1 MDAALEFLLTWII
14 KVISFSTNNSHLT
27 ASLSGFSPALYKYAN
42 LILDSVMKP
51 IGYNI
56 LALFIVYELQR
67 IALKVESSSG
77 GSPHLGFEMVMKSII
92 KVAFCKIAMDK
103 INVIM
108 GAIVGVTTYMTKEI
122 EALNFDSSQVE
133 KALDVKEI
141 LKPLAKEGTTTKM
154 GIFILLV
161 MALLVTIGSVIIVQ
175 AIVSMRFVEMYAYL
189 SVSPIPIA
197 TFPSDEFSNIGKNF
211 LKLFSASA
219 LQGTLIFITM
229 QMYPFLL
236 ATVFKDIANGGSGT
250 EVFLNSLIGILANS
264 VILVFAVMATGRW
277 AKSITNAM

>member
-1 MDAALEFLLTWII
+1 MDKALEFLLTWII
-14 KVISFSTNNSHLT
+14 KVISFSTNNSNLT
-27 ASLSGFSPALYKYAN
+27 ASLKGFSPPLYQYAN

-51 IGYNI
+51 IAYNI

-77 GSPHLGFEMVMKSII
+77 GSPQLGFEMVMKSII
-92 KVAFCKIAMDK
+92 KVAFCKLAMDK
-103 INVIM
+103 INLIM
-108 GAIVGVTTYMTKEI
+108 SAIVEVTTYMTTEI
-122 EALNFDSSQVE
+122 KALNFNNSQVE
-133 KALDVKEI
+133 KAMDAKEI
-141 LKPLAKEGTTTKM
+141 LKPLAQEGTTTKM
-154 GIFILLV
+154 GVFILLV
-161 MALLVTIGSVIIVQ
+161 MALLVTIGSVVIVQ

-197 TFPSDEFSNIGKNF
+197 TFPSEEFSGTGKNF
-211 LKLFSASA
+211 LKVFTASA
-219 LQGTLIFITM
+219 LQGTLIFIAM

-236 ATVFKDIANGGSGT
+236 ATALKDISVSGSGS

-277 AKSITNAM
+277 SKSITNAM